1 MAKLNRSPLQVA
13 PEFKIKLDELQK
25 RIMKAQGEKK
35 SFRQIT
41 EEIIASP
48 KFKELENDLIKLGDI
63 KVDIKLKLD
72 RRFLE

>member
-13 PEFKIKLDELQK
+13 PEFKIKLNELQK
-25 RIMKAQGEKK
+25 RIMKSQGEKK

-48 KFKELENDLIKLGDI
+48 KFRELENDLIKLGNIKMDI
-63 KVDIKLKLD
+63 KIKLDK
-72 RRFLE
+72 RFLE